1 MADTNIDGA
10 ALPVDASGVRV
21 VTHVYVNRYRSRT
34 RPGAVVEVRKLR

>member
-1 MADTNIDGA
+1 MADTDFDGA

-21 VTHVYVNRYRSRT
+21 VTHVYLDRCTSRT